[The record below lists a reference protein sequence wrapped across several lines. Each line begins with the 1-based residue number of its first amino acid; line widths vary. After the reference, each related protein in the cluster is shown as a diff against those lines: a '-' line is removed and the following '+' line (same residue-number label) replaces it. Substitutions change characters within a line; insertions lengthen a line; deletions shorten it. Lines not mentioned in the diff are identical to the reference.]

1 MEEDNGPVAVLKS
14 RDAKAFESDAAYSME
29 VQGTDSCAQNVAV
42 CSNIEL
48 LLRISWEI
56 SDGMV
61 FLSSR
66 RYIHRDLAARSIL
79 LTADMAAKIS
89 DFGLCRYTDEE
100 LYTAKSEQKLPWK
113 WMAPESLRDVAF
125 STQSDV

>member
-1 MEEDNGPVAVLKS
+1 MYIPANIPNNTEI
-14 RDAKAFESDAAYSME
+14 
-29 VQGTDSCAQNVAV
+29 QGTNSCAKKISVG
-42 CSNIEL
+42 SNFEF
-48 LLRISWEI
+48 LLRIAWEI

-66 RYIHRDLAARSIL
+66 RYIHRDLAARNIL
-79 LTADMAAKIS
+79 LTAAMTAKIS

-100 LYTAKSEQKLPWK
+100 LYTAKSERKLPWK
-113 WMAPESLRDVAF
+113 WMALESLRNVEF